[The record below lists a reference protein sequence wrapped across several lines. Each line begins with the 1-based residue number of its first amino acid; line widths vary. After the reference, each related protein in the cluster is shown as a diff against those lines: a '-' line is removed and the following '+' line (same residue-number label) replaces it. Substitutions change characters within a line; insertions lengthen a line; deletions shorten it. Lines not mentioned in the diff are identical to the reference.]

1 MNGFENEV
9 IFPQIVN
16 EILVDDRF
24 NEIMEKLQQ
33 LIAKNSDSIIKL
45 KLIQIIYP
53 SLLLIGILGNCLCLL
68 FMVKTYKKERREN
81 RNFSFCFSMICLAD
95 LLILLFGTLRAYLEI
110 VFDLKIRS
118 HSSLSCKI
126 LFFSVYLFSAF
137 SSYLYAFIAV

>member
-45 KLIQIIYP
+45 KLIQSIYP

-68 FMVKTYKKERREN
+68 FMIKTYKKERREN
-81 RNFSFCFSMICLAD
+81 RNFSFCFSMISKINMTTSRGMKCL
-95 LLILLFGTLRAYLEI
+95 F
-110 VFDLKIRS
+110 
-118 HSSLSCKI
+118 
-126 LFFSVYLFSAF
+126 
-137 SSYLYAFIAV
+137 